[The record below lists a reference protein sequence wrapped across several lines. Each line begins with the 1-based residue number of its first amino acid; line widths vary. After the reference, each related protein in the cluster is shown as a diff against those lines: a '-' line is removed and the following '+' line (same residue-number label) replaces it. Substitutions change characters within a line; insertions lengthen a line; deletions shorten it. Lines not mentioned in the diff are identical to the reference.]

1 VKYSRFEML
10 VLGVG
15 VIAVLGTI
23 AFSLTSHP
31 DGVEVLAQVL
41 LLVALTGAVHWG
53 RSGGLVAAVVA
64 FLVYLMARMPLILAV
79 GWTTA
84 TVELVLVHGV
94 TYGFI
99 GIVGGEL
106 CGRLKYFFAR
116 SSESPSIDES
126 SRVYNQQ
133 FIAKL
138 LATALGGFDR
148 YQAPFSVVVL
158 RLAPAVTSELRAR
171 KASSLVRAVANHLRN
186 DVRMIDDVGH
196 LDDGSFVLLLPHT
209 PRTGA
214 MVAAERVRAGV
225 RDVVGAKDES
235 VTAQVMG
242 APEDTDALRALLA
255 DIAPKDADA
264 AAVQVERRTVPAR
277 QDSEA

>member
-1 VKYSRFEML
+1 MKYSRFEML

-15 VIAVLGTI
+15 VIAVAGTI
-23 AFSLTSHP
+23 AFSITSHP
-31 DGVEVLAQVL
+31 DAVEVLAQVL

-79 GWTTA
+79 GWTTG
-84 TVELVLVHGV
+84 TVELVLVHGI

-99 GIVGGEL
+99 GIAGGEL

-133 FIAKL
+133 FMAKL
-138 LATALGGFDR
+138 LVTALGGYDR
-148 YQAPFSVVVL
+148 YQAVFSVVVL
-158 RLAPAVTSELRAR
+158 RLAPAVTSELRPR
-171 KASSLVRAVANHLRN
+171 KSSSLVRAVANHVRN

-196 LDDGSFVLLLPHT
+196 LDDGSFILLLPHT
-209 PRTGA
+209 PKTGA
-214 MVAAERVRAGV
+214 MVAAERVRVGV

-235 VTAQVMG
+235 VTAEVLG
-242 APEDTDALRALLA
+242 AAEDTEALRTLLA
-255 DIAPKDADA
+255 DIAPTDSDTAGA
-264 AAVQVERRTVPAR
+264 QVERRAVPEG
-277 QDSEA
+277 QGTEA

>member
-1 VKYSRFEML
+1 MKYSRFEML

-15 VIAVLGTI
+15 VIAVVGTI

-31 DGVEVLAQVL
+31 DLVEVLAQLL

-53 RSGGLVAAVVA
+53 RSGGLVAAVAA

-79 GWTTA
+79 GWTTG
-84 TVELVLVHGV
+84 TVELVLIHGV

-133 FIAKL
+133 FMAKL

-148 YQAPFSVVVL
+148 YQALFSVVVL
-158 RLAPAVTSELRAR
+158 RIAPAVTAELRPR
-171 KASSLVRAVANHLRN
+171 KSSSLIRAVANHVRN

-196 LDDGSFVLLLPHT
+196 LDDGAFVLLLPHT
-209 PRTGA
+209 PTSGA
-214 MVAAERVRAGV
+214 AVAAERVRGGV
-225 RDVVGAKDES
+225 RDIVGAKDES
-235 VTAQVMG
+235 VTVEVLG
-242 APEDTDALRALLA
+242 AAEDTEALRELLA
-255 DIAPKDADA
+255 SITPKAVENA
-264 AAVQVERRTVPAR
+264 AAAPVDRRAA
-277 QDSEA
+277 QQG

>member
-1 VKYSRFEML
+1 MKYSRFELL

-15 VIAVLGTI
+15 VIAVAGTI
-23 AFSLTSHP
+23 AFSLTSRP
-31 DGVEVLAQVL
+31 DGVEVLAQLL

-53 RSGGLVAAVVA
+53 RSGGLVGAVVA
-64 FLVYLMARMPLILAV
+64 FLIYLLARLPLILAS
-79 GWTTA
+79 GWTTG
-84 TVELVLVHGV
+84 TMELVLVHGV

-116 SSESPSIDES
+116 SSESPSIDEC

-133 FIAKL
+133 FMAQL

-158 RLAPAVTSELRAR
+158 RLAPAVTSELRVR

-186 DVRMIDDVGH
+186 DVRMIDDVGR
-196 LDDGSFVLLLPHT
+196 LDDGTFVLLLPHT
-209 PRTGA
+209 PKPGA
-214 MVAAERVRAGV
+214 AVAAERVRVGV
-225 RDVVGAKDES
+225 RDIVGAKDDS
-235 VTAQVMG
+235 VTVHILG
-242 APEDTDALRALLA
+242 AAEDTDALRTMLA
-255 DIAPKDADA
+255 GVTPRAEEAPA
-264 AAVQVERRTVPAR
+264 AEQ
-277 QDSEA
+277 QYS

>member
-1 VKYSRFEML
+1 VKYSRFELL

-15 VIAVLGTI
+15 VIAVAGTI
-23 AFSLTSHP
+23 AFSLTSRP
-31 DGVEVLAQVL
+31 DPVEVLAQLL

-53 RSGGLVAAVVA
+53 RSGGMVAAVGA
-64 FLVYLMARMPLILAV
+64 FLIYLLARMPLILAT
-79 GWTTA
+79 GWSTG

-116 SSESPSIDES
+116 SSESPSIDEC

-133 FIAKL
+133 FMTKL
-138 LATALGGFDR
+138 LATALGSFER
-148 YQAPFSVVVL
+148 YQAPFSVIVL
-158 RLAPAVTSELRAR
+158 RLAPAVTSELRVR
-171 KASSLVRAVANHLRN
+171 KASSLVRAVASHLRN

-196 LDDGSFVLLLPHT
+196 LDDGSFMLLLPHT
-209 PRTGA
+209 PKTGA

-225 RDVVGAKDES
+225 RDIVGAKDES
-235 VTAQVMG
+235 VTVEVMG
-242 APEDTDALRALLA
+242 AAEDTDDLRTMLSGLA
-255 DIAPKDADA
+255 PRGEA
-264 AAVQVERRTVPAR
+264 AAAPPTERRAT
-277 QDSEA
+277 

>member
-1 VKYSRFEML
+1 
-10 VLGVG
+10 
-15 VIAVLGTI
+15 
-23 AFSLTSHP
+23 
-31 DGVEVLAQVL
+31 
-41 LLVALTGAVHWG
+41 
-53 RSGGLVAAVVA
+53 
-64 FLVYLMARMPLILAV
+64 
-79 GWTTA
+79 
-84 TVELVLVHGV
+84 
-94 TYGFI
+94 
-99 GIVGGEL
+99 
-106 CGRLKYFFAR
+106 
-116 SSESPSIDES
+116 
-126 SRVYNQQ
+126 VYNQQ